1 MLRLLITCWIDES
14 INRCIDIPNLGAVLK
29 SVKPGLIKKLERIRA
44 NPSSREFILADA
56 RDADMAWGVPSP
68 GKIYP
73 PPPGGERFRTMP
85 EFHEQIRAVVRQG
98 IVDIMLASISTMSLL
113 AHRERLF
120 DSLEITPAVRINDT
134 SDVWCP
140 RGGRYREH
148 PSLPFAGGF
157 IEEAQY
163 GSLTIE
169 PAGRMP
175 GLGMDD
181 GAAHGVTRPTFSARG
196 EPVVNLGLYSV
207 TFNNEPLADRES
219 LLAFKEFRAE
229 AQRKGFRHFL
239 EVFAPNVDAGLKP
252 EEIPA
257 FVNDNVCRMLAGVPL
272 AARPVFL
279 KIPYFGPRALE
290 ELVAY
295 DPSMIVG
302 VLGGSSGTTYDAFKL
317 LADAQKYGARV
328 ALFGRKIKDAEDP
341 LTFIAFLRRIVDG
354 EISAE
359 EAVKG
364 YHGELQDKRIPP
376 LRSLADDLKLSSA
389 TLSYG

>member
-1 MLRLLITCWIDES
+1 M
-14 INRCIDIPNLGAVLK
+14 K
-29 SVKPGLIKKLERIRA
+29 SGLIKKLESIRV
-44 NPSSREFILADA
+44 NPSSREFVLADA

-68 GKIYP
+68 GKVYP
-73 PPPGGERFRTMP
+73 APSGGDRFRTMP

-98 IVDIMLASISTMSLL
+98 VVDIMLASISTMSLL

-120 DSLEITPAVRINDT
+120 DSPEITPAVRINDT

-148 PSLPFAGGF
+148 PSLPFASGF

-163 GSLTIE
+163 GNITGE
-169 PAGRMP
+169 R
-175 GLGMDD
+175 
-181 GAAHGVTRPTFSARG
+181 RG
-196 EPVVNLGLYSV
+196 EPVVNLGLYSI
-207 TFNNEPLADRES
+207 TFNNQPQADRES

-229 AQRKGFRHFL
+229 AQRKGFHYFL
-239 EVFAPNVDAGLKP
+239 EVFAPNVDAGLRP

-257 FVNDNVCRMLAGVPL
+257 FVNDNVCRTLAGVPL
-272 AARPVFL
+272 AGRPVFL

-328 ALFGRKIKDAEDP
+328 ALFGRKIKEAEDP
-341 LTFIAFLRRIVDG
+341 LTFITFLRRIADG
-354 EISAE
+354 EISPE
-359 EAVKG
+359 EAVKA
-364 YHGELQDKRIPP
+364 YHGELQSKRIPP
-376 LRSLADDLKLSSA
+376 LRSLADDLKLSTA

>member
-1 MLRLLITCWIDES
+1 MEIIDRRQIIANPDYFRYFYANRMKPRLIE
-14 INRCIDIPNLGAVLK
+14 
-29 SVKPGLIKKLERIRA
+29 KLDRIRK
-44 NPSSREFILADA
+44 NPSRREFILADA

-68 GKIYP
+68 GKIYSP
-73 PPPGGERFRTMP
+73 SPEGERFRTMP
-85 EFHEQIRAVVRQG
+85 EFYEQIRAIARQG

-120 DSLEITPAVRINDT
+120 EDLEVTPAIRINDT

-148 PSLPFAGGF
+148 PSLPFASGF

-163 GSLTIE
+163 GSLT
-169 PAGRMP
+169 AG
-175 GLGMDD
+175 
-181 GAAHGVTRPTFSARG
+181 HRG

-207 TFNNEPLADRES
+207 TFNNQALADRES

-229 AQRKGFRHFL
+229 AQRKGFHYFL
-239 EVFAPNVDAGLKP
+239 EVFAPNLDAALRP

-257 FVNDNVCRMLAGVPL
+257 FVNDNVCRMLAGVPP

-279 KIPYFGPRALE
+279 KIPYFGPRALA

-295 DPSMIVG
+295 DSSVIVG
-302 VLGGSSGTTYDAFKL
+302 VLGGGSGTTYDAFKL

-354 EISAE
+354 ELSPE
-359 EAVKG
+359 EAVKA
-364 YHGELQDKRIPP
+364 YHRELQSKHIPP
-376 LRSLADDLKLSSA
+376 RRPLADDLKLTGA
-389 TLSYG
+389 TLSYGETR